1 MTDPVALV
9 DNYLRLCEDRQL
21 DQASRLLA
29 PGARIVFPGD
39 RVFAGLTEMA
49 AAATGQYRWVRK
61 HRDRYFVGEAGDHT
75 SVTSLGT
82 LYGEGND
89 GVAFDG
95 IRYADVFLIRDGL
108 IVEQNVYND
117 LATVRPGVRTA

>member
-1 MTDPVALV
+1 MSDPVGLV
-9 DNYLRLCEDRQL
+9 DNYLQLCEDRYL
-21 DQASRLLA
+21 DEAGRFLAS
-29 PGARIVFPGD
+29 GVRIVFPGG
-39 RVFAGLTEMA
+39 RVFADLAEMA

-61 HRDRYFVGEAGDHT
+61 LRDRYFVGDLGDQT

-89 GVAFDG
+89 GVAFDS

-108 IVEQNVYND
+108 VVEQNVYND
-117 LATVRPGVRTA
+117 LAAVRRTGRTA